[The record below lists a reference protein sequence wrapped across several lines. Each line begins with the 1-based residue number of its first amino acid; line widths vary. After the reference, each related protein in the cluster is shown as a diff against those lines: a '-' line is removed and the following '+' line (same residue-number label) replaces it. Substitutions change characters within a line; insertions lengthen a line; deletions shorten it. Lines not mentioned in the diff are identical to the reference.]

1 MPTNTT
7 VGYQL
12 AEQNFAKAETNE
24 EKLQA
29 LKKMLSEAP
38 THKGGEV
45 LRAEIKKRMA
55 RYKELILK
63 EKIQKK
69 KGGGKHGF
77 SLKKDGAA
85 TVCFIGTTNTGKSYI
100 LKKLTNAD
108 VEISESEFTTKK
120 PEIGMMDYSGIKVQ
134 VVELPSIVENY
145 SKKKEGP
152 AYISIIKQVEL
163 LVIFFNTP
171 EEKQL
176 IDKELIKNE
185 VDTRQTVFNNE
196 ESIKD
201 LIWRNIGLIKVF
213 TKQPGKKVEDIAIAL
228 KVNSNVKDLAELVH
242 KDFLKKFKYARIWG
256 KSVKFKGQM
265 GGLSHKL
272 EDNDIVEFHVK

>member
-12 AEQNFAKAETNE
+12 AEQNFAKAGTNE

-45 LRAEIKKRMA
+45 LRAEIRKRMA
-55 RYKELILK
+55 IYKQLIIK

-77 SLKKDGAA
+77 SLKKEGAA
-85 TVCFIGTTNTGKSYI
+85 TVCFVGTTNTGKSYI
-100 LKKLTNAD
+100 LNKLTNAD
-108 VEISESEFTTKK
+108 IEISGNPFTTKK
-120 PEIGMMDYSGIKVQ
+120 PEVGMMDYSGIKVQ
-134 VVELPSIVENY
+134 VVELPSIVEDY
-145 SKKKEGP
+145 VKKENGP
-152 AYISIIKQVEL
+152 AYISTMKQVEL

-176 IDKELIKNE
+176 IDRELIKNE
-185 VDTRQTVFNNE
+185 VTTRQTVFNNE

-201 LIWRNIGLIKVF
+201 LIWGNIGLIKVF
-213 TKQPGKKVEDIAIAL
+213 TKQPGKKFENIAIAL
-228 KVNSNVKDLAELVH
+228 KINSNIKDLAEFVH
-242 KDFLKKFKYARIWG
+242 KDFLKKFKYAKIWG
-256 KSVKFKGQM
+256 NSAKFKGQM
-265 GGLSHKL
+265 VGLNHKL
-272 EDNDIVEFHVK
+272 EDNDVVEFHVK